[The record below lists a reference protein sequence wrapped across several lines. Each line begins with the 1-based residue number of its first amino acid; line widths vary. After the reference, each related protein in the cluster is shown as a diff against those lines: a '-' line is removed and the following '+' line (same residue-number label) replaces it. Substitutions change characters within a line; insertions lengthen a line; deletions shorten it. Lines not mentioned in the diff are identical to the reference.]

1 MELLDKIKQRRTI
14 RKYTDQKVERE
25 KLEKIIEAGL
35 NAPNAGGGQGVTFL
49 ILEDAQLIHEIGVV
63 NANMENRNWGG
74 RSVSDSQPS
83 IIDDLSIQS
92 GFYGCQA
99 LAIACVSKERAAM
112 VNVIGTAFC
121 GLENM
126 VMEAHELGIGTCIVG
141 RAQATFEQPG
151 MQDYL
156 TKWGLPE
163 NLTPIMFLCMGY
175 LDGEYPPYKARKE
188 NRVIYVKGE

>member
-1 MELLDKIKQRRTI
+1 MELLDQIKQRRTI

-25 KLEKIIEAGL
+25 KLEKIVEAGL
-35 NAPNAGGGQGVTFL
+35 NAPNAGGGQGVTFI

-63 NANMENRNWGG
+63 NANVENRNWGG
-74 RSVSDSQPS
+74 RGVSDAQPS
-83 IIDDLSIQS
+83 IIDDLSIKS

-99 LAIACVSKERAAM
+99 LAIACISKQYAGA
-112 VNVIGTAFC
+112 VNMIGTAFC

-141 RAQATFEQPG
+141 RAQDTFAQPG

-156 TKWGLPE
+156 DKWGLPE
-163 NLTPIMFLCMGY
+163 DKTPIMFLCMGY
-175 LDGEYPPYKARKE
+175 LDGDYPPYKPRKE
-188 NRVIYVKGE
+188 DRVIYVNEA